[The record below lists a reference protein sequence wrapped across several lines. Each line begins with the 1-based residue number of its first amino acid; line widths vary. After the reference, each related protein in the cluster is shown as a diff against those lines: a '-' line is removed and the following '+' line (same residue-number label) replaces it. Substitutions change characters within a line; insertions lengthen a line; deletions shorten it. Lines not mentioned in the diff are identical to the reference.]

1 MMQIAIA
8 AITRGTS
15 IRNKNASP
23 INTGRKIAK
32 NFTLSMI
39 PLKNYFE
46 QSILY
51 RKHFVTT
58 LYNGIVAF
66 NG

>member
-1 MMQIAIA
+1 MQITTV
-8 AITRGTS
+8 AITIGTS

-23 INTGRKIAK
+23 INTGRNIAK

-39 PLKNYFE
+39 PPKRYFE
-46 QSILY
+46 QSIRY

-58 LYNGIVAF
+58 LYTV
-66 NG
+66 